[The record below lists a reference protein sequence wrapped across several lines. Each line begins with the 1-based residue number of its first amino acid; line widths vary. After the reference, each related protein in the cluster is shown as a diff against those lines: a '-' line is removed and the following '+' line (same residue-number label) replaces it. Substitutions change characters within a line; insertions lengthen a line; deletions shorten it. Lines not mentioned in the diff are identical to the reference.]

1 MAPDNDFQI
10 FSFSIFAKNWVD
22 TKGER
27 GEEGEKDR
35 DSERVEGERG
45 EERKKE
51 RERGGIM

>member
-10 FSFSIFAKNWVD
+10 FSFSIFAKYWVD